1 MDGFIRVWNDCR
13 RIVMPD
19 DEKTKLLW
27 WVIGAFITS
36 IGVNQGI
43 QKTTTV
49 RHDPFTGAQGAV
61 HESRIDSLELRIAGC
76 DSKMRKYVDD
86 EFKEEQKECSKY
98 RREIEKRLSRAEWLQ
113 SQVVS
118 TLRNRGLELD
128 IRGPSE

>member
-1 MDGFIRVWNDCR
+1 
-13 RIVMPD
+13 MPD

-27 WVIGAFITS
+27 WAVGLLLS
-36 IGVNQGI
+36 SVGLNQGI

-113 SQVVS
+113 QQVIT
-118 TLRNRGLELD
+118 TLGSYGVELL
-128 IRGPSE
+128 IRKPSE

>member
-1 MDGFIRVWNDCR
+1 
-13 RIVMPD
+13 MPD

-27 WVIGAFITS
+27 WAVGLLLS
-36 IGVNQGI
+36 SVGLNQGI
-43 QKTTTV
+43 QKNFIV
-49 RHDPFTGAQGAV
+49 RDKPFTSEDGAR

-76 DSKMRKYVDD
+76 DSKMRQYVDS

-113 SQVVS
+113 SQVIS